1 MRARASGLSL
11 RLPEAAREDAGEAA
25 DFLSP
30 RCLAQRALAAAA
42 MRARPSA
49 LRRRLRR
56 PGIRSVEAMVGMDE
70 PPRSFAIRCSSFSI
84 CSRISIA
91 SLRIDVGIEC
101 RFTAS
106 LAKSDLL
113 PSQCVSSS
121 LEAFGFFPK
130 RERYFPSP
138 SFSKSSTGT
147 KRKAEELMQY
157 RMPVG
162 AGPSSKTWPK

>member
-11 RLPEAAREDAGEAA
+11 RLPEVGRGDAWEAA
-25 DFLSP
+25 DLTSP
-30 RCLAQRALAAAA
+30 RSLAQRARAAAA
-42 MRARPSA
+42 IRARPSA

-56 PGIRSVEAMVGMDE
+56 RGVCSVEAMAGMDE

-91 SLRIDVGIEC
+91 SLRTDVGIEC

-106 LAKSDLL
+106 LAKSDL
-113 PSQCVSSS
+113 PASQCDSSS
-121 LEAFGFFPK
+121 SEAFGFFPK
-130 RERYFPSP
+130 RERYFPNP

-157 RMPVG
+157 RRPVG